1 MKRIVLSA
9 CLILGMTVP
18 MATPAQAIFGLSACE
33 KVKKQVLSLEKIEKP
48 IIDKWN
54 MKAGD
59 NYSLWSVRMK
69 QIFQQQW
76 IELVNLEVKMYSLEM
91 NNLKCF
97 TNTQQIYIKKV
108 YPAWKKEQ
116 DQNRFYP
123 TNYNG
128 LNIYGNYKEI
138 FWGSIYSQ

>member
-1 MKRIVLSA
+1 
-9 CLILGMTVP
+9 